1 MLIHK
6 IEKTH
11 FSPSETVI
19 IDYILQKGLE
29 IKDMTISQIAQQ
41 TYTSAPLFVR
51 IVKN

>member
-41 TYTSAPLFVR
+41 TYTPAFPFAPPA
-51 IVKN
+51 